1 MDTFAVPFMALVLT
15 SPTIPSKFYW
25 HVLYRIGV
33 AGESIRFQFRTHLM
47 IHFRCAA
54 FPTDL
59 DGGGPPRSRELAD
72 ALKEAFSSSTLWDEW
87 GMDADIKVKALFYHT
102 SKTHVYSHLP
112 TSFRVPVFIYC
123 WHLISYTN

>member
-1 MDTFAVPFMALVLT
+1 
-15 SPTIPSKFYW
+15 
-25 HVLYRIGV
+25 
-33 AGESIRFQFRTHLM
+33 M

-59 DGGGPPRSRELAD
+59 DGGGPPRSCELAD
-72 ALKEAFSSSTLWDEW
+72 TLKEAFSSSTLWDEW

-102 SKTHVYSHLP
+102 FKTHVYSHLLM
-112 TSFRVPVFIYC
+112 SFRVPVFIYC